1 MHCVWMDGIGICFR
15 EGLNE
20 MKWETAPQ
28 DIPNV
33 ALPADIPHQMTTA
46 CPHIPHTHGVHTEHV
61 PGHGWESHL
70 LTSLPHPGNL
80 SWGSGTV
87 HCSVCIAGVVNKAT
101 LCLRSRPQCKSL
113 AVCHTQRHGA
123 IVSRRM
129 SRAGGVGVKEK
140 TACVRNRILLTSISA
155 VKHQA
160 ACQAMLAS
168 ILRFFL
174 LLFPIGNGR
183 FDRILS

>member
-1 MHCVWMDGIGICFR
+1 MGQR
-15 EGLNE
+15 NS
-20 MKWETAPQ
+20 P
-28 DIPNV
+28 
-33 ALPADIPHQMTTA
+33 
-46 CPHIPHTHGVHTEHV
+46 
-61 PGHGWESHL
+61 
-70 LTSLPHPGNL
+70 
-80 SWGSGTV
+80 